1 MIGVLLTLLF
11 DEICL
16 PGVTKIVRSTL
27 WVLTN
32 CCYRSRCLDSALT
45 KVCFVSWKLILWQYF
60 IFTFSHHPA
69 LTTAHYRER
78 KPSLPV
84 GAHTSNIYFCG
95 VSWPPWLVRS
105 RPWVF
110 LKLTSSAQ
118 FRIRNLLRWFP
129 LPSIAFLIRLGIFAR
144 SSMTKSTE
152 GWGRLGMMRLPYV
165 PPRLIPFLGCW
176 RSHLSLSPIVERF
189 CPPTLH

>member
-1 MIGVLLTLLF
+1 MCAIFVRGLPWIELRLLQTGFVSMIGVLLTLLF

-84 GAHTSNIYFCG
+84 GAHTTTLYFLWC
-95 VSWPPWLVRS
+95 V
-105 RPWVF
+105 
-110 LKLTSSAQ
+110 LTSVVSSFSPLGVPKTDEFSSVQ
-118 FRIRNLLRWFP
+118 NPEPLEVFP
-129 LPSIAFLIRLGIFAR
+129 
-144 SSMTKSTE
+144 SSDV
-152 GWGRLGMMRLPYV
+152 RFF
-165 PPRLIPFLGCW
+165 PPVRYLC
-176 RSHLSLSPIVERF
+176 PIVND
-189 CPPTLH
+189 

>member
-1 MIGVLLTLLF
+1 MRLLQTEFVSMIGVLLTLLF

-69 LTTAHYRER
+69 LTTAHYWER

-84 GAHTSNIYFCG
+84 GAHTTTLYFLWC
-95 VSWPPWLVRS
+95 V
-105 RPWVF
+105 
-110 LKLTSSAQ
+110 LTSVVSSFSPLGVPKTDEFSSVQ
-118 FRIRNLLRWFP
+118 NPEPLEVFP
-129 LPSIAFLIRLGIFAR
+129 
-144 SSMTKSTE
+144 SSDV
-152 GWGRLGMMRLPYV
+152 R
-165 PPRLIPFLGCW
+165 F
-176 RSHLSLSPIVERF
+176 SHPVRYP
-189 CPPTLH
+189 CPTVCD